1 MRYLDFVSFTR
12 TKSRTVR
19 RNQDASLHPRKNRR
33 TENPNPN
40 PKNRKNCLLIGS
52 TRLPVL
58 AVRVFQFR
66 RRAMSTHKHTN
77 GLVEKRF
84 RGKSIKKIVKK
95 QIDRK
100 GKGTK
105 LRLHETLWFG
115 CARNATKTQL

>member
-1 MRYLDFVSFTR
+1 MFLSPELNLVLCVG
-12 TKSRTVR
+12 TKTHHFIRARIVEPKIPT
-19 RNQDASLHPRKNRR
+19 QIPK
-33 TENPNPN
+33 TE
-40 PKNRKNCLLIGS
+40 KNCLLIGS